1 MAALVENGQS
11 TGELVTGDVYRIGTV
26 LFATLQGLATMANT
40 KMIDPLQDEL
50 IAYAIDSLLKAQR
63 HITSWPMGQT
73 VAIAIENRHR

>member
-26 LFATLQGLATMANT
+26 LCATLQGLATMANT

-50 IAYAIDSLLKAQR
+50 IAYAIDSLLKGLAP
-63 HITSWPMGQT
+63 HNF
-73 VAIAIENRHR
+73 VADGSDSCHRD